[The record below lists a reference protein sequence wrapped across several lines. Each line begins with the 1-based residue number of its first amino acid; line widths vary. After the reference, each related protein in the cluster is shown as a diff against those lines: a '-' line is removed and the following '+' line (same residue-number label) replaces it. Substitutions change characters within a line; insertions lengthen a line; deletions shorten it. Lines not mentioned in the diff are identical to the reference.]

1 MIKQYIKQALQMI
14 KENRLI
20 SAISIIGTAISI
32 AMIMIVV
39 LVIQIQV
46 VNYYPENNRFQLL
59 TLITH
64 HILYHIHNLT

>member
-20 SAISIIGTAISI
+20 SAISIIGTAISL

-46 VNYYPENNRFQLL
+46 VTYYP
-59 TLITH
+59 
-64 HILYHIHNLT
+64 